1 MPTPPAFYILTASTV
16 STADA
21 QSLDLAL
28 PHAGA
33 GSKPL
38 VAPCY
43 HCGTPGPAE
52 LFAHEGHPFCCAG
65 CRTVYQIL
73 HENGLSQF
81 YRLEQTPGARV
92 GEAPAA
98 DRFASLDHPDVR
110 ARLADFADGRSTRMT
125 FHVPAIHCAACVWL
139 LENLYRLQPGIGRS
153 TVNFP
158 RREVA
163 IAFTD
168 AQIKPSQVAGLL
180 ASLGYEPVLRLNDLD
195 KPVRDPALRRAHLQ
209 IGVAGFAFGNIMMLS
224 FPSYL
229 GLNPVTEAALQRM
242 FGWLSLAIAAP
253 VLVYSAADYWKAAWR
268 SIRQKIITIEFPIA
282 IGLAALFGQSLFD
295 ILTHRGEGYLDSF
308 AGLVFL
314 LLCGK
319 AFQRKT
325 FNAMAFDR
333 DYRSYFPLSVTR
345 QGAAGEEVV
354 PATALQ
360 VGDLIIIR
368 NQELIPADSLLTAG
382 TAMIDYSFV
391 TGESEPV
398 PRAAGEQLY
407 AGGRQVGGPLTLR
420 VTKPVSQSYLTS
432 LWNNEAFRK
441 PGEDDLNSLTN
452 QAGRWFV
459 VGVVFLAAAV
469 ALFWA
474 GRDPSMILRTFT
486 AILLVA
492 CPCALALSAPFALG
506 TAMRVLG
513 RRGFYLKNTAA
524 VERLARITTTVFDKT
539 GTLTLARARCIGYDG
554 APLGAADQAAVAAL
568 AAHST
573 HPHSRCVAEALG
585 PAASPLTAYREVPGQ
600 GIEAHAEGRLIR
612 LGHAGWAGA
621 PPAEDD
627 GVARVFVAVD
637 GQPRG
642 CFRIAHEYR
651 PAFREVVAS
660 VARRGKVSMLSGDRP
675 RDAAKLREAFGPA
688 ADLRF
693 EQQPADKLAYVREQ
707 QAGGQ
712 RVMMLGDGLN
722 DAGALRQS
730 DVGIA
735 VTEDITSFSPACDA
749 ILDAR
754 SFDDLPRIL
763 GFARTAMQ
771 VLRLTF
777 AVSLAYNAAGLFF
790 AASGRLSPMVS
801 AILMPLSSFSVMA
814 VAMGATRLAAWRAG
828 LGAKA

>member
-1 MPTPPAFYILTASTV
+1 MLTTSTV

-21 QSLDLAL
+21 QTMDLAL
-28 PHAGA
+28 PRDKT
-33 GSKPL
+33 GSRPL

-52 LFAHEGHPFCCAG
+52 LFAHDGHPFCCAG

-73 HENGLSQF
+73 HENGLDRF
-81 YRLEQTPGARV
+81 YALEQTPGARV
-92 GEAPAA
+92 GAAPAA
-98 DRFASLDHPDVR
+98 DRFASLDHPDGR

-125 FHVPAIHCAACVWL
+125 FHVPAMHCAACVWL
-139 LENLYRLQPGIGRS
+139 LENLFRLQPGIGRS

-158 RREVA
+158 RREVSVTFA
-163 IAFTD
+163 DDTVQA
-168 AQIKPSQVAGLL
+168 SQVAGLL

-195 KPVRDPALRRAHLQ
+195 KPARDPALRRAHLQ

-242 FGWLSLAIAAP
+242 FGWLSLVIAAP
-253 VLVYSAADYWKAAWR
+253 VLTYSAADYWKASWR
-268 SIRQKIITIEFPIA
+268 SVRQKIITIEFPIA

-295 ILTHRGEGYLDSF
+295 IATHRGEGYLDSF
-308 AGLVFL
+308 SGLVFL

-319 AFQRKT
+319 LFQRKT
-325 FNAMAFDR
+325 FSAMAFDR
-333 DYRSYFPLSVTR
+333 DYRSYFPLSVTKR
-345 QGAAGEEVV
+345 GPAGEEVI

-360 VGDLIIIR
+360 MGDLIVVR
-368 NQELIPADSLLTAG
+368 NQELIPADSVLEQG
-382 TAMIDYSFV
+382 PAMIDYSFV
-391 TGESEPV
+391 TGEAEPV

-420 VTKPVSQSYLTS
+420 VTKAVSQSYLTS

-452 QAGRWFV
+452 RAGRWFV
-459 VGVVFLAAAV
+459 VGVVILATAV
-469 ALFWA
+469 SLFWSW
-474 GRDPSMILRTFT
+474 RDPSMVLRTFT

-524 VERLARITTTVFDKT
+524 VERLARISATVFDKT
-539 GTLTLARARCIGYDG
+539 GTLTLARARCAGFDG
-554 APLGAADQAAVAAL
+554 PTLSDGDAAALAAL

-573 HPHSRCVAEALG
+573 HPHSRCVAESLG
-585 PAASPLTAYREVPGQ
+585 PSSIPLEHYHEEPGQ
-600 GIEAHAEGRLIR
+600 GIEAYAQGRRVR
-612 LGHAGWAGA
+612 LGSAAWTGA
-621 PPAEDD
+621 EPAAED
-627 GVARVFVAVD
+627 GTARVFAAID
-637 GQPRG
+637 GQSAG

-651 PAFREVVAS
+651 PAFREVVS
-660 VARRGKVSMLSGDRP
+660 EVARRGDVAMLSGDRP
-675 RDAAKLREAFGPA
+675 RDEAKLRAAFGSEA
-688 ADLRF
+688 ELHF
-693 EQQPADKLAYVREQ
+693 EQQPADKLEYVRRL
-707 QAGGQ
+707 QAAGR

-722 DAGALRQS
+722 DAGALKQS
-730 DVGIA
+730 DVGVA

-754 SFDDLPRIL
+754 AFDDLPRIL
-763 GFARTAMQ
+763 RFAGTAMN

-801 AILMPLSSFSVMA
+801 AILMPMSSFSVMA
-814 VAMGATRLAAWRAG
+814 VAIGATRLAAWRAG
-828 LGAKA
+828 LGAKT